1 MALYNADLKPLENGT
16 THSYEHA
23 TRLFLSDNF
32 RLAPKQTFLYYVC
45 INVDQSALQTLVG
58 SLGSEAVSSQSLIEQ
73 YETGLMAKKVELP
86 TFNIQTRSLKAY
98 NRKNI
103 FQTGIMY
110 DPISITFHD
119 DAADTVLKFW
129 NDFYTYY
136 YRDSDYDAT
145 LYTVPHKYQAR
156 PREGW
161 GYSPRNG
168 NLKPFIRDIQI
179 FSLHNKRFTEY
190 RLINPTITGWRHGE
204 HDSSASNGLMEAS
217 MTVDFETVKY
227 YTGYV
232 NPVDVNGFAVIHYDD
247 TPSPISNSIT
257 NIYSDSGLLGA
268 IEGTVK
274 DLSRPDG
281 TGSGSGILS
290 SILDAYRFYNNIKD
304 TNFKQIGS
312 LVLGQIGTQII
323 GSAVNSAVNNIFFP
337 TAGTTSQTYAQPGR
351 VSAPIY
357 SSTNNSNS
365 VTIGGIAQAVVGG
378 VAAGVVNTAVNAF
391 TQGVQGTAGPYPT
404 PGYNRVYQYNTGAP
418 YISVNGQTGQPVT
431 QQQTAYFVD
440 ATTGEITSQFE
451 TVGVQ
456 NGGYLGEGSLTTNL
470 HNIVNSTDDRGDV
483 VTTYI
488 YNNGDRVSFNA
499 TGQQL
504 SFEAGAFVDTGNTN
518 TNPTTARQLA
528 SAGQTV
534 NTSQVQYAIDPA
546 TGLIYTAGGT
556 TSAYVTNTLA
566 GVGGTVAGGYVGSKI
581 YTGLSGV
588 LGNGVIGQTVSAA
601 VSGVT
606 GAVVGRAVNNFL
618 QPVVNNAVG
627 GVTQIFDNVTGS
639 IKNVVGSWTGTGGFD
654 ANNPRDN
661 SVLRVFNGDGTE
673 TRTFKDGS
681 TGIFNVGS
689 DTPISLTQPSSS
701 GIFSNFS
708 NWFSGTPGTNAD
720 SSVLDPNSGLGIW
733 KDGSGN
739 PIYGGFGDYVYSGGV
754 ADSTSK
760 FYIDGQL
767 DAGAWSAYESVDL
780 GTSYDNTFT
789 WNYDASAYGDVDKYF

>member
-73 YETGLMAKKVELP
+73 YETGLMAKRVELP
-86 TFNIQTRSLKAY
+86 KFNIQTRSLKAY

-110 DPISITFHD
+110 EPISITFHD
-119 DAADTVLKFW
+119 DAADTVLNFW

-136 YRDSDYDAT
+136 YRDSDYDPT

-156 PREGW
+156 SREGW

-168 NLKPFIRDIQI
+168 NLKPFLRDIQL

-190 RLINPTITGWRHGE
+190 RLINPTITAWRHGE
-204 HDSSASNGLMEAS
+204 HDSSASNGLMEAT

-227 YTGYV
+227 RTGYV

-268 IEGTVK
+268 VEGTAQ
-274 DLSRPDG
+274 DLARPDG

-290 SILDAYRFYNNIKD
+290 SILDAYRFYNNIKG

-312 LVLGQIGTQII
+312 LVLGQLGTQII
-323 GSAVNSAVNNIFFP
+323 GGAVNSAVNNVLFP
-337 TAGTTSQTYAQPGR
+337 TAGATSQTFPQPGIVAAPTY
-351 VSAPIY
+351 VSPG
-357 SSTNNSNS
+357 NSNS
-365 VTIGGIAQAVVGG
+365 VTIGGVAHAVVGG
-378 VAAGVVNTAVNAF
+378 VAAGVVNSTVNAF
-391 TQGVQGTAGPYPT
+391 TQGVQGTSGPLPN
-404 PGYNRVYQYNTGAP
+404 PGYNRVYQVNQGRP
-418 YISVNGQTGQPVT
+418 YISVDGQTGQPVA
-431 QQQTAYFVD
+431 QQQTAYFID
-440 ATTGEITSQFE
+440 ATTGEITSQFQ
-451 TVGVQ
+451 TVGAQ

-470 HNIVNSTDDRGDV
+470 RNVVDGTDQNGDV

-488 YNNGDRVSFNA
+488 YNNGDRVAFSGS

-504 SFEAGAFVDTGNTN
+504 SFERGNFTNPSNTN
-518 TNPTTARQLA
+518 TNPTTAQELA
-528 SAGQTV
+528 ASGQTV
-534 NTSQVQYAIDPA
+534 NTNQVQYAIDPT
-546 TGLIYTAGGT
+546 TGLLYTAGGT
-556 TSAYVTNTLA
+556 TSAYVTNTLS
-566 GVGGTVAGGYVGSKI
+566 GVGGTLAGGYVGSKI

-588 LGNGVIGQTVSAA
+588 LGNGVIGQTVNAA

-627 GVTQIFDNVTGS
+627 GVTQVFDNVTGS
-639 IKNVVGSWTGTGGFD
+639 IQNVVGSWTGSGGYEPG
-654 ANNPRDN
+654 APSDN
-661 SVLRVFNGDGTE
+661 SVSRIFNGDGTE
-673 TRTFKDGS
+673 TRTYKDGS
-681 TGIFNVGS
+681 TGIFNLGS
-689 DTPISLTQPSSS
+689 NTPISLTQPA
-701 GIFSNFS
+701 GGGLFSNYP
-708 NWFSGTPGTNAD
+708 NWFGGTAGTNAD
-720 SSVLDPNSGLGIW
+720 SSVLNPGYGLGIL

-754 ADSTSK
+754 PDSTSK
-760 FYIDGQL
+760 YFIDGQL
-767 DAGAWSAYESVDL
+767 DAGGWSAYESVDL
-780 GTSYDNTFT
+780 GISYDNTFN
-789 WNYDASAYGDVDKYF
+789 WNPDGFLE